1 MEKYLVW
8 IIKLSISG
16 LLITPLLVSPQTI
29 FPFVV
34 GKALWFRSLVI
45 IATTAFLVLK
55 IKYKKDKTYIS
66 PVILILIGFLIINL
80 IASLI
85 GNSFTRSFWGTW
97 ERMEGIITIIYLIL
111 MIFVTSNIFNSLEE
125 WKKLFRFNLIVGFF
139 VTFISLCQ
147 FAGLP
152 FRIFDFLPLTILYMP
167 LGENYSGFS
176 NTIIDAR
183 LNGTFSN
190 PNFLSQY
197 LSFIVFICG
206 FSIIS

>member
-45 IATTAFLVLK
+45 IATTAFLILK
-55 IKYKKDKTYIS
+55 IKYQKDKAYIS
-66 PVILILIGFLIINL
+66 PIIIIIIGFLIINL

-85 GNSFTRSFWGTW
+85 GNSFTISFWGTW

-111 MIFVTSNIFNSLEE
+111 MIFVTSNIFNSL
-125 WKKLFRFNLIVGFF
+125 KNGKRYSNLI
-139 VTFISLCQ
+139 
-147 FAGLP
+147 
-152 FRIFDFLPLTILYMP
+152 
-167 LGENYSGFS
+167 
-176 NTIIDAR
+176 
-183 LNGTFSN
+183 
-190 PNFLSQY
+190 
-197 LSFIVFICG
+197 
-206 FSIIS
+206 

>member
-66 PVILILIGFLIINL
+66 PVIIILIGFLIINL

-97 ERMEGIITIIYLIL
+97 ERMEGIITILYLLL
-111 MIFVTSNIFNSLEE
+111 MIFVTSNTLKSFDE
-125 WKKLFRFNLIVGFF
+125 WRKFWE
-139 VTFISLCQ
+139 T
-147 FAGLP
+147 
-152 FRIFDFLPLTILYMP
+152 
-167 LGENYSGFS
+167 
-176 NTIIDAR
+176 
-183 LNGTFSN
+183 SN
-190 PNFLSQY
+190 PCIGMKLS
-197 LSFIVFICG
+197 IP
-206 FSIIS
+206 